1 MGGEEWSGE
10 GVGVASRE
18 QPEGQLIGVVVEVEI
33 QGFRRMDGGIP
44 VEVRWTVCH
53 MIKLVYEGAT

>member
-1 MGGEEWSGE
+1 MGGEEGSGE

-18 QPEGQLIGVVVEVEI
+18 QPESQLIGVVVEVEI

-44 VEVRWTVCH
+44 VEVRRTVCH